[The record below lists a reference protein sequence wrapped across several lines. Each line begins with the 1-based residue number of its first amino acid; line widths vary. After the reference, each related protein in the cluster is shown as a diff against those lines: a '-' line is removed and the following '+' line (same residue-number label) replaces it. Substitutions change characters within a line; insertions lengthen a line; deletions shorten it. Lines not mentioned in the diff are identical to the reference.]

1 MFQPLDI
8 VTGSGAHHF
17 DVEIANNDASREQG
31 LMFRAFMPPDR
42 GMLFE
47 FDRNEPVSFWMKNT
61 VIPLSV
67 AFIDAKGQIVSIHE
81 MLPHTD
87 NPHCAASP
95 ARYAL
100 EMNAG
105 WFRAKG
111 IQRGIRIS
119 GVEKAPGPQ

>member
-1 MFQPLDI
+1 MH
-8 VTGSGAHHF
+8 VVRA
-17 DVEIANNDASREQG
+17 EIANTNESRTQG
-31 LMFRAFMPPDR
+31 LMFRKSLGANE
-42 GMLFE
+42 GMLFVFPQDE
-47 FDRNEPVSFWMKNT
+47 AYCMWMKNT

-81 MLPHTD
+81 MLPHTE

-119 GVEKAPGPQ
+119 GIEKAPGPQ

>member
-61 VIPLSV
+61 VIPLDMVFIGPHGVVVNV
-67 AFIDAKGQIVSIHE
+67 ATRAEPYSEKIVPSGAPCIAVLE
-81 MLPHTD
+81 LNGGEAEAIGIKPGD
-87 NPHCAASP
+87 KVKAAFFTP
-95 ARYAL
+95 
-100 EMNAG
+100 
-105 WFRAKG
+105 
-111 IQRGIRIS
+111 
-119 GVEKAPGPQ
+119 